1 MILTD
6 PFEKYPTPEAAQDA
20 MKHFYGCC
28 VFTGR
33 LWIKN
38 DSEGGVHLDGMH
50 IFPRKAYP
58 QLSCYAIN
66 TLPGVR
72 AHHTLFDRLRVSKN
86 GVSFY
91 RDSTVQERLAILAS
105 RTHPDLRARVRDQ
118 LALLAE
124 LVIMRLDMKWPEPV
138 AGAFA

>member
-6 PFEKYPTPEAAQDA
+6 PFEKYPTPDAAQDA

-38 DSEGGVHLDGMH
+38 DREGGVHLDGMH
-50 IFPRKAYP
+50 IFPRKAFTE
-58 QLSCYAIN
+58 LSCYAIN

-72 AHHTLFDRLRVSKN
+72 SHHTLFDRLRVSKN
-86 GVSFY
+86 GVSYY
-91 RDSTVQERLAILAS
+91 RDTTVNERLAILVR
-105 RTHPDLRARVRDQ
+105 RTHPDLRARVREQ

-124 LVIMRLDMKWPEPV
+124 LVIVRLDMQWPSPIVHGV
-138 AGAFA
+138 A

>member
-1 MILTD
+1 MMEA
-6 PFEKYPTPEAAQDA
+6 FKKYPSPDAAQNV
-20 MKHFYGCC
+20 MKDYYGCC

-50 IFPRKAYP
+50 IFPRKAFP
-58 QLSCYAIN
+58 ELSCYAIN

-72 AHHTLFDRLRVSKN
+72 AQHTLFDRLRVSKN

-91 RDSTVQERLAILAS
+91 RDTTVNERLAILAS
-105 RTHPDLRARVRDQ
+105 KTHPDLRARVREQ
-118 LALLAE
+118 LGLLAE
-124 LVIMRLDMKWPEPV
+124 LVILRLDMKWPEPV
-138 AGAFA
+138 TEVFG